1 MKQIFGLLLILFVTT
16 TTHAQTTQELEVRG
30 YGRLKSQPDLGVISA
45 SVTTIQKDFGAT
57 ISVLTS
63 DTEKLITHLE
73 KIGFKRSEIKTAD
86 LKVSQN
92 TVYRQGN
99 SYDSGFVG
107 SQSLRIEF
115 ENTKENIAKLIDSF
129 TKSPIEAQFSF
140 NFTVSDNLR
149 DKIQNDLIKKA
160 IADAKQKAKL
170 IAEASNQ
177 QIVKIKKIKY
187 GTFSVDDFGGY
198 YGTGLNIEIPS
209 THQVSPRSLG
219 FDIEEMTFNDYVI
232 IIYEIK

>member
-1 MKQIFGLLLILFVTT
+1 MKRTFGLLLILFVTT
-16 TTHAQTTQELEVRG
+16 TAHAQTTQELEVRG

-45 SVTTIQKDFGAT
+45 WVTTIQKDFGTT
-57 ISVLTS
+57 ISMLTS

-86 LKVSQN
+86 FKVGQN

-129 TKSPIEAQFSF
+129 TKSPVEAQFSF

-149 DKIQNDLIKKA
+149 DKIQDELIKKA
-160 IADAKQKAKL
+160 ITDAKRKAIL
-170 IAEASNQ
+170 IAESSNQ
-177 QIVKIKKIKY
+177 QIIRIKRIKY
-187 GTFSVDDFGGY
+187 GTFSVDNSGGY
-198 YGTGLNIEIPS
+198 IDLGLNMEIPA

-219 FDIEEMTFNDYVI
+219 FDIEELTFNDYVI